1 MISGMRAAT
10 CSFVIFGLACAA
22 CGRDFEQFPTDPH
35 GGGGGGGIRPGGGS
49 GSGSDDIDAG
59 VDALNGLDG
68 RACLIL
74 DSRDTAT
81 CEDTGASQI
90 VVHINGVTDV
100 QTADN
105 GDFTI
110 ETPTGTGLVWRLTNN
125 DLVTS
130 IQQFGAPN
138 QIPILQNT
146 TYDDMLSTFNV
157 STDPATEG
165 AIIVT
170 VVQNKAPL
178 QAATVDLGDTTG
190 ARFFYDGIGPND
202 WLEGQVTKEH
212 GAAWITNVPV
222 GNHDVIV
229 TPAAGSAATAP
240 AVPVQANAITYVL
253 VDVPM

>member
-1 MISGMRAAT
+1 MISGMRVAT
-10 CSFVIFGLACAA
+10 VVIFGLACAA

-35 GGGGGGGIRPGGGS
+35 GGGGGGGIRPGGN

-74 DSRDTAT
+74 DSRDIAT
-81 CEDTGASQI
+81 CQDTGAGQI
-90 VVHINGVTDV
+90 KVEVAGVAAV

-130 IQQFGAPN
+130 VQQFGAPN

-146 TYDDMLSTFNV
+146 TYDDMTSAFNV
-157 STDPATEG
+157 TFDTATEG

-170 VVQNKAPL
+170 VLQNKVPL
-178 QAATVDLGDTTG
+178 QAATVDLGDPTA
-190 ARFFYDGIGPND
+190 ARFFYDGVQQND

-212 GAAWITNVPV
+212 GAAWITNVPF

-229 TPAAGSAATAP
+229 TPAVDPPVTAP
-240 AVPVQANAITYVL
+240 AVPVQANSITYV
-253 VDVPM
+253 VVNVP